1 MVYGLFSYRWLTAAV
16 GCMALGA
23 GSCGAQREE
32 HGRNYKPLPPMVHV
46 QITVLK
52 DFNGKPFPNAGVV
65 FHAVRN
71 GRNDGNLEVKTDP
84 DGRAT
89 IDVIEQGSHV
99 TLQVIARGYA
109 TYATEFDAEGEEKA
123 FTVRLQRPRAQVSV
137 YEDNEG
143 KAAQVKP
150 GVQEHHAASYGLHQS
165 QCNTWLHLLLRL
177 LHRNLAAAGQLPER
191 DARKLKRVLKGLK
204 QVFIDGTERAIE
216 RPGDSGAQRSHY
228 SGKKKGMK

>member
-1 MVYGLFSYRWLTAAV
+1 MVWVISRVQTRMGVAMVYGWSGFRWFTAAV
-16 GCMALGA
+16 GCLALGA
-23 GSCGAQREE
+23 GACGAQREE

-46 QITVLK
+46 EITVLK
-52 DFNGKPFPNAGVV
+52 DFNGKPFANAGVV

-109 TYATEFDAEGEEKA
+109 TYATEFQAEGEEKV
-123 FTVRLQRPRAQVSV
+123 FTVRLQRPRAQVSA
-137 YEDNEG
+137 YEDNDG

-150 GVQEHHAASYGLHQS
+150 GVQEHHAARPATGAAPAAPTPAAPPTVALP
-165 QCNTWLHLLLRL
+165 
-177 LHRNLAAAGQLPER
+177 AAASPTAPLQTTP
-191 DARKLKRVLKGLK
+191 V
-204 QVFIDGTERAIE
+204 VTPP
-216 RPGDSGAQRSHY
+216 PGKSLFLGDT
-228 SGKKKGMK
+228 GKPQ